1 MHACINPLVFLLK
14 FACNV
19 FVSYNKMLDCTYM
32 QWNDKD
38 AYEETVLKLA
48 GLFKK
53 NFETFT
59 NYQIGTDDTLT
70 QEILAA
76 GPNF

>member
-1 MHACINPLVFLLK
+1 L
-14 FACNV
+14 
-19 FVSYNKMLDCTYM
+19 
-32 QWNDKD
+32 QWSDKL
-38 AYEETVLKLA
+38 AYKETLLKLA

-59 NYQIGTDDTLT
+59 NYTIGEDNKLT
-70 QEILAA
+70 EDILAA

>member
-1 MHACINPLVFLLK
+1 
-14 FACNV
+14 
-19 FVSYNKMLDCTYM
+19 MLDCTYM

>member
-1 MHACINPLVFLLK
+1 MYLVFGLQWADK
-14 FACNV
+14 KA
-19 FVSYNKMLDCTYM
+19 YNNTL
-32 QWNDKD
+32 
-38 AYEETVLKLA
+38 LKLA

-59 NYQIGTDDTLT
+59 NYTIGKDNKLT
-70 QEILAA
+70 GEILAA